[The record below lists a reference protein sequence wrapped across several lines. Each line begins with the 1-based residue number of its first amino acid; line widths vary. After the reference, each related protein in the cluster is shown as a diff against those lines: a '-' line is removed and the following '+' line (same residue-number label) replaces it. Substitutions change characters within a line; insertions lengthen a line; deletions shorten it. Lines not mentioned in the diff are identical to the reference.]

1 MFKRFLGIALI
12 GILFIQMNVFAFQET
27 IPTENEII
35 IKRLVP
41 ELFKDDSLTVSRGVC
56 IMSLM
61 RVLGVDRAAADYYA
75 NANYFLPVFLDID
88 FEDVNAGYIIVSKF
102 GGVSVGEPKNETNP
116 ITNFCSE
123 RNVTVREC
131 LAFMLRCLKDQK
143 QVEWGN
149 VMRDSVQIGLLKTEE
164 LNELSADD
172 ALLKRDFVILLSRML
187 NMNRY
192 LYWPAEEMQNGRSK
206 SMQTDTSKSVRYFDR
221 FAEEF

>member
-1 MFKRFLGIALI
+1 MFKRFLIAVFVAVM
-12 GILFIQMNVFAFQET
+12 LFQVSVAAFQE
-27 IPTENEII
+27 PASAENEALIQKLI
-35 IKRLVP
+35 P
-41 ELFKDDSLTVSRGVC
+41 ELFEGDGLTVSRGVC

-75 NANYFLPVFLDID
+75 NANYVLPVFLDID

-102 GGVSVGEPKNETNP
+102 GGVSVGEPKNKTNP

-172 ALLKRDFVILLSRML
+172 ALLKGDFVILLSRML

-192 LYWPAEEMQNGRSK
+192 LYWPAEEPGNGHSK
-206 SMQTDTSKSVRYFDR
+206 SMQNLCGICS
-221 FAEEF
+221 